1 MRSSIWGSKGKMRRA
16 TTKTKYTIKFFNYVI
31 FEKKSTKSK
40 KKAKLHLSS
49 NLKLVFLAKDKYRN
63 SNI

>member
-40 KKAKLHLSS
+40 KKSKTSFI
-49 NLKLVFLAKDKYRN
+49 V
-63 SNI
+63 